1 MSRHERTTPRRTF
14 RWPILCAALAVVGL
28 LIASPAEARAP
39 KRKKNPVELI
49 IRWTA
54 IDNEGPI
61 AMMPIDYAR
70 RAPRARVATPTDAD
84 LDLGLDLDLNVAG
97 PMPDVAPP
105 VPPATRKTRARKDR
119 TPPENLMG
127 PFPRR

>member
-1 MSRHERTTPRRTF
+1 MSRHERTTPRRTSH
-14 RWPILCAALAVVGL
+14 WPILCAALAAIGL
-28 LIASPAEARAP
+28 FLASPADARAP
-39 KRKKNPVELI
+39 QRRKKPPEPIL
-49 IRWTA
+49 RWTA

-70 RAPRARVATPTDAD
+70 RAPRARVAAPTDTD
-84 LDLGLDLDLNVAG
+84 LNLDLNLDVAG

-105 VPPATRKTRARKDR
+105 AHPATRKARARKDR